1 MIYLICPGTIS
12 TFFSRIKVILCVSKK
27 AKKKNVK
34 RLVYS
39 QNKQILEPPPLP
51 ATLPPVGG
59 HVKQTRITSTT
70 MSYSSGPNI
79 NNNSDGTVRSTTSWH
94 LQSHNLGPNNN
105 GENIL
110 SSQMLTNNNFLD
122 NERAASAIA
131 AG

>member
-1 MIYLICPGTIS
+1 MRQRKP
-12 TFFSRIKVILCVSKK
+12 KNEILKM
-27 AKKKNVK
+27 KKK
-34 RLVYS
+34 
-39 QNKQILEPPPLP
+39 ILEPPPLP

-59 HVKQTRITSTT
+59 HVKQTRVTSTT

-79 NNNSDGTVRSTTSWH
+79 NNNSEATVRSTTSWH

-122 NERAASAIA
+122 NERAASEIA